1 MADIPLDVAHF
12 LGLIVA
18 VGLYGMPLA
27 SPTKPERFSSHPRS
41 HRTKFVLTVTLCLFV
56 ITTVNIGIFI
66 AVNYSAFITHR
77 ENLGVEA
84 YFGTVWSLIIPL
96 QSAVL
101 SRVFLALA
109 VFTSDTLLL
118 WRLHAVWSRNW
129 WVIAVPAAFLAV
141 EAALSITLC
150 TMAALQT
157 GSVNATIAC
166 SVATAMVNVIS
177 TPLIAGRL
185 WWLGGRNGPRGTRSL
200 YKTIVVRLV
209 ESGSLYTVT
218 LLVYM
223 GFNFTPQYLGVA
235 TFLTYVF
242 TLVVTIAPLLLILQL
257 DTSIASEMHVV
268 DPDRRSK
275 DDLASP
281 PQRSVGLVSTTI
293 AFNRQPPTSS
303 FGLQQQL
310 DSRITQTD
318 SGMTV
323 GSCQEKV
330 IDQGAAPDVDIMPA
344 GASCEQEG
352 PEDVRESKHDDEE
365 MTQTPLD
372 LSFGLLY
379 RIA

>member
-1 MADIPLDVAHF
+1 
-12 LGLIVA
+12 
-18 VGLYGMPLA
+18 
-27 SPTKPERFSSHPRS
+27 

-185 WWLGGRNGPRGTRSL
+185 WCVTVQYIRSTLRRRSLISAAHRWLGGRNGPRGTRSL